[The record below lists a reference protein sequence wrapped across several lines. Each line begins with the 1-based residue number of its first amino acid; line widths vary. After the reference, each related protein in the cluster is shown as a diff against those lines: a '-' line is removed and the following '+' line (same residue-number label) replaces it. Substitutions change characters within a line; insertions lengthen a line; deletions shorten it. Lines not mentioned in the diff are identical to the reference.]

1 MMPAISYSRTNS
13 PALDA
18 ASRQCLLLGA
28 NGAGMNALA
37 DVLVSQGHF
46 VTGIDQNVQ
55 SVEQRHSQIR
65 MLPWQHDDVMSQSY
79 DLCVASPAIPKDTAI
94 IQRLQAAGT
103 PILSLHECLAGVFA
117 DSRQICVAGTHGK
130 STTSAMLAWILDFA
144 GLRPGF
150 FVGAHQTNFETSGRF
165 VAADRSEEAQPAAG
179 WSVLESCEFS
189 RSFHHFSPS
198 VMVLT
203 GIERDHFDCFPDQAS
218 EDAAFQAFAEQLPAD
233 GTLVLDAGCQRSQR
247 LAAAVGRRTV
257 TFQLIDEAPLTIG
270 SIDDRLRNKADTE
283 NHWVASQIR
292 HTAGQVGFQLNH
304 NGQQCSI
311 QLAIPGRHNVANAV
325 AAIVAACQAGVSMQE
340 CCLALAEFRGI
351 RRRFELRGLYNGMT
365 LVDDYAHHP
374 TAIRATLQTAREAF
388 PDRRIIAAFEPHQ
401 VIRTAA
407 LFPEFVN
414 SLLLADEILLLPA
427 FPARENVTHLECCRT
442 SGRLVKEL
450 NNRGARAFLF
460 ANLDQIV
467 SRIDHSGR
475 PNDIILTMGAGR
487 TNLIHDQLIR
497 RLQRHSVA

>member
-1 MMPAISYSRTNS
+1 VLNVPDRH
-13 PALDA
+13 
-18 ASRQCLLLGA
+18 CLLLGA
-28 NGAGMNALA
+28 NGAGMTALA
-37 DVLVSQGHF
+37 EVLASLGHCI
-46 VTGIDQNVQ
+46 TGIDQNAESVQ
-55 SVEQRHSQIR
+55 QPHPRIR
-65 MLPWQHDDVMSQSY
+65 IFPWQHDAATQQSF
-79 DLCVASPAIPKDTAI
+79 DLCISSPAIRQDDPI
-94 IQRLQAAGT
+94 LQRLQRAGT
-103 PILSLHECLAGVFA
+103 PILSLHECLAGLFA

-144 GLRPGF
+144 GLQPGF
-150 FVGAHQTNFETSGRF
+150 FVGAHQTNFAASGRGIDHGASL
-165 VAADRSEEAQPAAG
+165 VSTSDTA
-179 WSVLESCEFS
+179 WSVLESCEYS

-198 VMVLT
+198 VVVLT

-218 EDAAFQAFAEQLPAD
+218 EDAAFRVFADKLPTD
-233 GTLVLDAGCQRSQR
+233 GTLVFPADCPRSQQ
-247 LAAAVGRRTV
+247 LATAVGRRSA
-257 TFQLIDEAPLTIG
+257 TFQLTDQASLKIG
-270 SIDDRLRNKADTE
+270 SVQQSANTAASE
-283 NHWVASQIR
+283 NHWIASQIR
-292 HTAGQVGFQLNH
+292 HVGGVVSFHLQH
-304 NGQQCSI
+304 NGQQFFI

-325 AAIVAACQAGVSMQE
+325 AAMIAACQAGVSLEQ
-340 CCLALAEFRGI
+340 CRVALGLFRGI
-351 RRRFELRGLYNGMT
+351 RRRFEFRGLHNGMT

-388 PDRRIIAAFEPHQ
+388 PGRKIIAAFEPHQ

-475 PNDIILTMGAGR
+475 PTDIILTMGAGR
-487 TNLIHDQLIR
+487 TNLIHDQLTE

>member
-1 MMPAISYSRTNS
+1 MMPALSSSRTIS
-13 PALDA
+13 PAFHA
-18 ASRQCLLLGA
+18 PGRHCLLLGA
-28 NGAGMNALA
+28 NGAGMTALA
-37 DVLVSQGHF
+37 EVLASMGHF
-46 VTGIDQNVQ
+46 VTGIDQNAESVQ
-55 SVEQRHSQIR
+55 QRHPQIR
-65 MLPWQHDDVMSQSY
+65 ILPWQHHEAAKQAF
-79 DLCVASPAIPKDTAI
+79 DLCVSSPAIPKNDPI
-94 IQRLQAAGT
+94 LLRLQAAGT
-103 PILSLHECLAGVFA
+103 PTLSLHECLADVFA
-117 DSRQICVAGTHGK
+117 GSRQICIAGTHGK

-144 GLRPGF
+144 GRRPGF
-150 FVGAHQTNFETSGRF
+150 FVGAHQANFAASGR
-165 VAADRSEEAQPAAG
+165 AIEHGLPSETEPQTP
-179 WSVLESCEFS
+179 WSVLESCEYS
-189 RSFHHFSPS
+189 RSFHNFSPHI
-198 VMVLT
+198 VLLT

-218 EDAAFQAFAEQLPAD
+218 EDAAFRVFAEKLPED
-233 GTLVLDAGCQRSQR
+233 GTLVFDADCQRSHQ
-247 LAAAVGRRTV
+247 LATALGRRSA
-257 TFQLIDEAPLTIG
+257 TFQLIDQAPLSIG
-270 SIDDRLRNKADTE
+270 SAQPPKEASSSQ
-283 NHWVASQIR
+283 NHWIASEIR
-292 HTAGQVGFQLNH
+292 HAGGSASFQLSH
-304 NGQQCSI
+304 DGQRTAI

-325 AAIVAACQAGVSMQE
+325 AAIIAACQAGVS
-340 CCLALAEFRGI
+340 LADCRAALGVFRGI
-351 RRRFELRGLYNGMT
+351 RRRFELRGLHNGMT

-401 VIRTAA
+401 VIRTEA

-475 PNDIILTMGAGR
+475 PTDIILTMGAGR
-487 TNLIHDQLIR
+487 TNLIHDQLTE